1 MPKASEMIIVFFV
14 LSELNTADLSK
25 TQLDVV
31 DSIRIII
38 HLFVESYL
46 ST

>member
-1 MPKASEMIIVFFV
+1 MMITVFFV
-14 LSELNTADLSK
+14 LSELTTADLSK

-31 DSIRIII
+31 DSIRII
-38 HLFVESYL
+38 HLFVETYL